1 MQLIEAGNIQVT
13 SITTMIFFL
22 WLLNARE
29 SLKIY
34 VCVWGAVRHL
44 EMIVETVSELRLQYL
59 RRETIE
65 QGVVFSKTFQIS
77 GGGFR
82 HKRIRPSRYRSRSKS
97 NCSAIK
103 YDEVLNIFAS
113 SSYNWSIF
121 GLICL
126 KKRIVLH
133 FNIKLYVLF
142 GSFLYFFQL
151 CTLFFF
157 FAFQHERKW
166 YQTIN
171 GVIICIFKPSTTINI
186 IFK

>member
-157 FAFQHERKW
+157 AFQHERKW